1 MEGEIKEPISNVMMW
16 AVLGASL
23 VVGGVALF
31 IKIKYQKYNDSI
43 KEYNN
48 NPRLSKPRKSRR
60 KLRQRQ
66 NRINLAIKKE
76 KLENEN

>member
-1 MEGEIKEPISNVMMW
+1 MEAEIKEPISNTMMF
-16 AVLGASL
+16 ALLGISL
-23 VVGGVALF
+23 VSVGAAF
-31 IKIKYQKYNDSI
+31 WIKIKYQKYNDAI

-48 NPRLSKPRKSRR
+48 NPRISKPRKSRR